1 MFQKLS
7 SSWELVKAS
16 ARVLKADKELLVFP
30 MISSI
35 GLIIVSALFIIPIF
49 LADAVDTM
57 FLNGSIQVAG
67 VVVVFLFYLV
77 QYFVIFFANT
87 ALVGAAMI
95 RLRGGD
101 PTLGDGFRIAFSR
114 FWTILGYALISATVG
129 MILKAI
135 SEKSGMLGKI
145 IISIIGFVWNIAT
158 YLVVPILAVEGVGPI
173 EAIKRSAGL
182 LRKTWGQQIIGNL
195 GLGTVFGLIVLVIF
209 VVGIPVIIFA
219 AAGIQSTALTIL
231 VSLLFAF
238 ILIAVGLIQST
249 LNGIYTAAV
258 YQYAADG
265 QTGSFFDPMLIKEAF
280 RPK

>member
-35 GLIIVSALFIIPIF
+35 GLIIVSALFIVPIF

>member
-49 LADAVDTM
+49 LANAFDTM
-57 FLNGSIQVAG
+57 FVNGSIQVAG